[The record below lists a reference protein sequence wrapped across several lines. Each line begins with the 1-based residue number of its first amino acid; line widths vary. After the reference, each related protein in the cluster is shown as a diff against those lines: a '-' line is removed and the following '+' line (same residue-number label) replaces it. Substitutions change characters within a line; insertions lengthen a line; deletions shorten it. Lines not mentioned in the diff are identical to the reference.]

1 MMVEWGMGFVMMN
14 TMMQTVGMMAEIAVG
29 PMLTQISVPYVPVM
43 VSFFRERVCQN
54 NKSKH

>member
-43 VSFFRERVCQN
+43 VCFLEDFF
-54 NKSKH
+54 